1 MLCRANLLFLNVTV
15 ILTIGPAR
23 AAAQFPWT
31 APRGADDRSSA
42 ALGRGSFRVLPVSSS
57 CCPASLYPVCPDPNA
72 GYLSGGA
79 DVINVQTPFVIGKK
93 QDDVMGEQLRQT
105 KIDARRRNVDEYL
118 YERNV
123 PRAPEDE
130 RERLRVEKVRRTRN
144 GPPAPEIWSAKALN
158 QLLLSIQQQHAL
170 KVLGPDVPITQE
182 VLRHV
187 NLTGG
192 SASGNIAVLRDEG
205 RLQWPAVL
213 EADDF
218 AAERESLERL
228 ARQAYQQAAGGSV
241 AEDTLQALNEAVGKL
256 EGSLKRAVNEV
267 TPEDYMQAKRY
278 VRELRGAVKALR
290 NPDVASQ
297 VTRKWASRGNS
308 VTDLV
313 KLMTR
318 DGLKFAPAIQGDE
331 EAYVTLHRAL
341 TDYFDAPPSAR
352 RWDTSPTK

>member
-1 MLCRANLLFLNVTV
+1 MLCRANLLFLLNVAV
-15 ILTIGPAR
+15 ILTIGPAP
-23 AAAQFPWT
+23 AAAQFPW
-31 APRGADDRSSA
+31 AARGQKDDRSSS
-42 ALGRGSFRVLPVSSS
+42 ALGRGSFRVLPESCS
-57 CCPASLYPVCPDPNA
+57 CCPASLYPVCPDANA
-72 GYLSGGA
+72 GYLSGNA
-79 DVINVQTPFVIGKK
+79 DVINVQAPFVIGKK
-93 QDDVMGEQLRQT
+93 RDDAMAEQVNQI
-105 KIDARRRNVDEYL
+105 KSDARRKNVDEYL
-118 YERNV
+118 YERGL
-123 PRAPEDE
+123 PRAAEDE
-130 RERLRVEKVRRTRN
+130 RERLRVENVRRTRN
-144 GPPAPEIWSAKALN
+144 GPPAPEIWSGKALN
-158 QLLLSIQQQHAL
+158 KLLRDIQQQHAL
-170 KVLGPDVPITQE
+170 KVLGPDVPITAE
-182 VLRHV
+182 VLGHV
-187 NLTGG
+187 NLAGG

-241 AEDTLQALNEAVGKL
+241 AEDTLQALNEAVGNL
-256 EGSLKRAVNEV
+256 ERSLKRAVNEV

-297 VTRKWASRGNS
+297 VTRKWASRGNN

-341 TDYFDAPPSAR
+341 ADYSDAPPSAR
-352 RWDTSPTK
+352 RWDTSPK